1 MKADILKLLL
11 QSQADGNESSF
22 RKAALQ
28 LAAAESTAGHV
39 RVAEEIRSIIAK
51 MPPTSTPKQGPVI
64 DIATPRGDL
73 ADILQGSH
81 RDERLRDIV
90 LRDDTRET
98 LLRVISENRS
108 RARLECALGCRHAV
122 ACFSTARPDAGR
134 PWRLPC

>member
-1 MKADILKLLL
+1 M
-11 QSQADGNESSF
+11 
-22 RKAALQ
+22 
-28 LAAAESTAGHV
+28 
-39 RVAEEIRSIIAK
+39 

-90 LRDDTRET
+90 LRDHTRET

-108 RARLECALGCRHAV
+108 RARLERFGVSPRRRLLFYGA
-122 ACFSTARPDAGR
+122 PGR
-134 PWRLPC
+134 RVGHFRSLRV